1 MSSTD
6 SEDVLKGLTLHVY
19 KFVLK
24 NGKPTGIREVQRS
37 LKLSSPTL
45 AIYHLNKLEEA
56 GLLKKSVDG
65 YEVNRVFLKNL
76 VRFRRMLIPKYFFY
90 CVFFTT
96 ALIVQLTILKPIVL
110 SREYIFA
117 LGVTCA
123 ATLSY
128 LYETIITLIKK
139 GI

>member
-1 MSSTD
+1 MASNNA
-6 SEDVLKGLTLHVY
+6 EDVLKGLTLKVY

-45 AIYHLNKLEEA
+45 ALYHLDKLEEA
-56 GLLKKSVDG
+56 GLLKKGTEG

-76 VRFRRMLIPKYFFY
+76 VRFKRMLIPKYFFY

-96 ALIVQLTILKPIVL
+96 ALIVQLVIFRPIIL
-110 SREYIFA
+110 SREYVFA
-117 LGVTCA
+117 VGVTCA
-123 ATLSY
+123 AALSY
-128 LYETIITLIKK
+128 LHETIKTLLKK